1 MQALDLHTDDTTPHP
16 SARLD
21 NHLVQFYEDDEFPLD
36 EVTTFLRR
44 SLQADGV
51 ALVIART
58 EKIQRLRRSLHSSV
72 LARSLVNLVAL
83 DARETLGK
91 FMVDGRPD
99 AALFK
104 ASVGQ
109 QVEAA
114 CAGRRQVHAFG
125 EMVALLCEDG
135 AHAAALELEMM
146 WNALAREH
154 HFVLMCAYPW
164 RAFGT
169 AETAQ
174 VFRHI
179 CGQHTSVGLAR
190 TDEERELEADDSGD
204 RLVAELRQRALSLEY
219 EVQRRLDAE
228 AALRVRE
235 RELTDFVE
243 NAAEGLH
250 KVDRDGVIVWAN
262 KAELA
267 LLGYEAHEYVG
278 RHIAEFHVDKA
289 VIDAILMR
297 LRSGE
302 ALYDHPARLRCKDGS
317 IKHVCIHSNAYFE
330 NGALKYTR
338 CFTRDATAQHE
349 RERLLV
355 ELEGASSAKDEF
367 LAMLGHE
374 LRNPLA
380 PIVTALKLMR
390 MRGETKTVHEQG
402 IIERQVDHLVRL
414 VDDLLDVSRITR
426 GKVELR
432 SCEVGLT
439 EVLTRAVEMASLLLE
454 QRQHQ
459 LSVDIEPDLHWTGD
473 PARLAQVVSNLLT
486 NAARYTSVGGQIHL
500 RACRIAPDRLGISV
514 RDNGVGIAPA
524 QIPCVFELFYQGKQ
538 TVDRP
543 EGGLGIGLA
552 LVKNL
557 VELHGGTVAAHS
569 EGLGLGSEFVVE
581 LPLLP
586 EAANDAQSGQRPV
599 PGLVVA
605 VGTSTTAHTQPKR
618 VVVVDDNADNA
629 DLLGELLEAEG
640 FQVAVFH
647 DPAQALASI
656 PAQRPDVAILDIGL
670 PVMDG
675 YELANRIR
683 QLPEGR
689 ACRLIALSGYGQR
702 EDKARSKAGGFSYHL
717 VKPAEPN
724 EVLATVHRLVQPAP

>member
-1 MQALDLHTDDTTPHP
+1 MQALDPSGDTARHP
-16 SARLD
+16 AAPFD
-21 NHLVQFYEDDEFPLD
+21 NHLVHFYEDDEFPLD

-51 ALVIART
+51 ALVIARP
-58 EKIQRLRRSLHSSV
+58 EKIQRLRRTLGASS
-72 LARSLVNLVAL
+72 LARGSANLVAL

-99 AALFK
+99 ATLFR
-104 ASVGQ
+104 ASVGR

-154 HFVLMCAYPW
+154 RFVLMCAYPW

-179 CGQHTSVGLAR
+179 CGQHTRVGLLR
-190 TDEERELEADDSGD
+190 TDEERELESGDSGD
-204 RLVAELRQRALSLEY
+204 RLIAELRQRALSLES
-219 EVQRRLDAE
+219 EVQRRLEAE

-235 RELTDFVE
+235 RELTDFIE

-250 KVDRDGVIVWAN
+250 KVDRDGIIVWAN
-262 KAELA
+262 QAELS
-267 LLGYEAHEYVG
+267 LLGYERHEYVG
-278 RHIAEFHVDKA
+278 RHVAEFHVDKE
-289 VIDAILMR
+289 VIEAILER

-317 IKHVCIHSNAYFE
+317 IKYVCIHSNAYFE
-330 NGALKYTR
+330 HGRLKYTR

-349 RERLLV
+349 RERLLLA
-355 ELEGASSAKDEF
+355 LEAASSAKDEF

-390 MRGETKTVHEQG
+390 MRGETRTLHEQG

-432 SCEVGLT
+432 SCEIGLT
-439 EVLTRAVEMASLLLE
+439 EVLSRAVEMASLLLE

-459 LSVDIEPDLHWTGD
+459 LSIDIEPDLTWTGD

-500 RACRIAPDRLGISV
+500 RAWRMAPDRLCISV

-524 QIPCVFELFYQGKQ
+524 HIERVFELFYQGKQ
-538 TVDRP
+538 SVDRP

-557 VELHGGTVAAHS
+557 VELHGGTVAARS
-569 EGLGLGSEFVVE
+569 EGPGRGSEFVVE

-586 EAANDAQSGQRPV
+586 EAANDAQSGQRP
-599 PGLVVA
+599 LSAMEVA
-605 VGTSTTAHTQPKR
+605 MQAPAARAELKR
-618 VVVVDDNADNA
+618 IVVVDDNADNA

-640 FQVAVFH
+640 FEVAVFH

-656 PAQRPDVAILDIGL
+656 PTQRPDIAILDIGL

-675 YELANRIR
+675 YELASRIR

-702 EDKARSKAGGFSYHL
+702 EDKARSKAGGFSCHL
-717 VKPAEPN
+717 VKPAEPS
-724 EVLATVHRLVQPAP
+724 EVLATVRRLVQPAP